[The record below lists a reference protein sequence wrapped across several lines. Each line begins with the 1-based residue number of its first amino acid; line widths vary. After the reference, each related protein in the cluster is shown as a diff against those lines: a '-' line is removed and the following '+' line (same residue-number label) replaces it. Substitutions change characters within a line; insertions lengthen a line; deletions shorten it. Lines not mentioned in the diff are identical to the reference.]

1 MEAKDRIKAL
11 IKSTGLSQDKFAAAY
26 GIPKNTVHNWCQG
39 INEPKEWV
47 LRLLERAVRED
58 YPQE

>member
-1 MEAKDRIKAL
+1 METKDRVKAI
-11 IKSTGLSQDKFAAAY
+11 IKSTGLSQDKFAEAY

-39 INEPKEWV
+39 INEPKEWA
-47 LRLLERAVRED
+47 LLLLERTVRED